1 MKKKNTKWVILA
13 VALVAAIILEVV
25 SVRQKAKEA
34 TGGTPSD
41 AVTAEGTAKGMDGD
55 ITVSVT
61 ATADKIY
68 AVNIVSANETEG
80 HRHRRLRQ

>member
-34 TGGTPSD
+34 T
-41 AVTAEGTAKGMDGD
+41 
-55 ITVSVT
+55 VS
-61 ATADKIY
+61 
-68 AVNIVSANETEG
+68 E
-80 HRHRRLRQ
+80 

>member
-34 TGGTPSD
+34 TGGASTCAPVPKTPSAFTMLSTHCFTAPGTSAIAWMRP
-41 AVTAEGTAKGMDGD
+41 AV
-55 ITVSVT
+55 
-61 ATADKIY
+61 
-68 AVNIVSANETEG
+68 
-80 HRHRRLRQ
+80 R